1 MNLYLLL
8 KHIHVTSVVVT
19 FVLFVGRGLWMMF
32 SPQRLQQRWVRIVPP
47 VVDTVLLTS
56 AISLAFILH
65 QYPFVNDWLTA
76 KILALMGY
84 IFFGGVA
91 LTYGRTKSVRISAL
105 CVALVL
111 FGYMV
116 AVARSKVPFPW
127 VFNE

>member
-1 MNLYLLL
+1 MNLYSVL
-8 KHIHVTSVVVT
+8 KHIHITSVAIT

-32 SPQRLQQRWVRIVPP
+32 SPQLLQQRWVRIVPP

-56 AISLAFILH
+56 AIGLTFILH

-76 KILALMGY
+76 KIFALIGY
-84 IFFGGVA
+84 IFFGSIA
-91 LTYGRTKSVRISAL
+91 LTYGQTKSIRISAL
-105 CVALVL
+105 CMALVL

-127 VFNE
+127 VF